1 MLGGAVRWFFRRKRR
16 HSSDTG
22 RSEKTSSERRSIEDI
37 PTDDLNIDLFVW
49 RPILAGALTFYETE
63 TICDINDIADAN
75 EALDLKNEAIERLY
89 NETKDKGK
97 WH

>member
-1 MLGGAVRWFFRRKRR
+1 M
-16 HSSDTG
+16 
-22 RSEKTSSERRSIEDI
+22 
-37 PTDDLNIDLFVW
+37 
-49 RPILAGALTFYETE
+49 AGALTFYETE

-97 WH
+97 